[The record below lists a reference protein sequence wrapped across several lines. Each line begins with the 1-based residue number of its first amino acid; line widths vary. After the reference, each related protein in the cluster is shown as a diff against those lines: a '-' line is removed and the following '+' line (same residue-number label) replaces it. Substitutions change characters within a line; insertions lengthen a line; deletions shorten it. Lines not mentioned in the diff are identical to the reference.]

1 MPIKTGKPPRLHPQ
15 AITAGKDLK
24 QKKYNM
30 DSVQIDLFPDLK
42 VRRTRPSKEYGE
54 FTDKFK
60 VKHTTDDCYT
70 PEAVYNAVRDWTVK
84 EFGLEGRN
92 IVRPFW
98 PGGDFETYD
107 YPENCVVI
115 DNPPFS
121 IYDKILK
128 FYTEEGIDFMLFGP
142 TLTLFKRYDCCYIVT
157 GVTVTYANGAKVNTS
172 FVTNIDKVNRIR
184 CDRSLK
190 EAIEEAGKS
199 KKAELPV
206 IKYPDCVVSS
216 SLLCK
221 ASRVDFRVMKEDC
234 AFIGYIGG
242 QRIFGGGFLLSDRAA
257 ADRASADRAS
267 ADRAVARRT
276 IVPELDENAKAILKR
291 LNKNT

>member
-1 MPIKTGKPPRLHPQ
+1 M
-15 AITAGKDLK
+15 
-24 QKKYNM
+24 NE
-30 DSVQIDLFPDLK
+30 QIDMFPDFPVK
-42 VRRTRPSKEYGE
+42 RKRASKNYGE

-60 VKHTTDDCYT
+60 AKLTTDDCYT

-84 EFGLEGRN
+84 EFNLEGRE

-98 PGGDFETYD
+98 PGGDFETFD

-121 IYDKILK
+121 IYVKILK

-157 GVTVTYANGAKVNTS
+157 NEVVTYANGAKVNTS
-172 FVTNIDKVNRIR
+172 FVTSLDKVNRIR

-190 EAIEEAGKS
+190 DAIAEAEQAGKP

-216 SLLCK
+216 AILGK
-221 ASRVDFRVMKEDC
+221 TSRVDFRVRKEDC
-234 AFIGYIGG
+234 ALTTHVGGY
-242 QRIFGGGFLLSDRAA
+242 QMFGSGFLLSDRAA
-257 ADRASADRAS
+257 ADRAAADRAAADRAA
-267 ADRAVARRT
+267 ADRAVERKKVVVQLLPEELE
-276 IVPELDENAKAILKR
+276 IVRK
-291 LNKNT
+291 LNEKGTNNG

>member
-1 MPIKTGKPPRLHPQ
+1 
-15 AITAGKDLK
+15 
-24 QKKYNM
+24 M
-30 DSVQIDLFPDLK
+30 DSVQFDLFPDLN
-42 VRRTRPSKEYGE
+42 VRRKKASKEYGE

-190 EAIEEAGKS
+190 EAIEEAEKAGKA

-216 SLLCK
+216 AILSK
-221 ASRVDFRVMKEDC
+221 TSRVDFRVMKEDC
-234 AFIGYIGG
+234 AFIGCIGG

-257 ADRASADRAS
+257 AERAAAERA
-267 ADRAVARRT
+267 AERRT
-276 IVPELDENAKAILKR
+276 IVPELDENVKAILKR